1 MVNKIIKYVLIIV
14 SLFLIVIAYINYKIN
29 IPKVYDDMICV
40 RGKLLVKWE
49 EDKAP
54 IYTRSKGL
62 TCEYEKDILII
73 DEID

>member
-1 MVNKIIKYVLIIV
+1 MVNKIMKYLLLILIM
-14 SLFLIVIAYINYKIN
+14 FLAIIAFINYKVN
-29 IPKVYDDMICV
+29 APKVYDDIICV

-49 EDKAP
+49 EDTAP

-73 DEID
+73 DEMD